1 MHLNAFFGGVVRFCP
16 TLKGGPWH
24 KKSLRTPAVDGKG
37 KGTYVVGSRRL
48 LLPDALQPKAYCTNP
63 GL

>member
-1 MHLNAFFGGVVRFCP
+1 MPNAQGRSMAQN
-16 TLKGGPWH
+16 
-24 KKSLRTPAVDGKG
+24 SLRTPAVDGKG
-37 KGTYVVGSRRL
+37 KGMYVVGTRRL